1 MKLTTD
7 YERNKHEKKENKIF
21 EMECY
26 CHELA
31 RQIIQHGALV

>member
-7 YERNKHEKKENKIF
+7 YDRHKNEKKAKNVF
-21 EMECY
+21 DVECY

-31 RQIIQHGALV
+31 RQVLQHGSLV